1 VVLVLVWASMM
12 SLFST
17 VVLITHIKAL
27 HVGVAPALNVP
38 SFAPSY
44 AELELVDFV
53 SDPLACCGVA
63 PALNAQSFAPSY
75 AELEL
80 VDVVSDPLACCGGV
94 APALNVSSFA
104 PSYPELEL
112 VNFESDPL
120 ACCVGVALALDAS
133 SFDILPALIK
143 PAQGKGRRRGDRSR
157 SGAIEPHMTQRA
169 SFLVYKI
176 ARAFKSPII
185 LYNSYFLSESS

>member
-1 VVLVLVWASMM
+1 VLVWASMM

-143 PAQGKGRRRGDRSR
+143 PSSASLYGTFGRRGL
-157 SGAIEPHMTQRA
+157 RA
-169 SFLVYKI
+169 LFCKI
-176 ARAFKSPII
+176 TRAFKSPII